1 MCETSSSTQFVD
13 SLNKIWCYYEAFLGQ
28 TQMLNAAPV
37 RELANNFLGLTVRE
51 RELQCLPY
59 YSVCVCV
66 CCVCVCQTLYEQ
78 VLEYR
83 GEQLKAAEKL
93 SVCRHSSK
101 LTDVSSNNTQHTT
114 HDTTDTQYTLLPA
127 ASIAIP

>member
-51 RELQCLPY
+51 RERVAMSALP
-59 YSVCVCV
+59 YSVCVL
-66 CCVCVCQTLYEQ
+66 CVCVRHYMSRCWST
-78 VLEYR
+78 
-83 GEQLKAAEKL
+83 GESSSRQQRN
-93 SVCRHSSK
+93 SVS
-101 LTDVSSNNTQHTT
+101 V
-114 HDTTDTQYTLLPA
+114 DTPQN
-127 ASIAIP
+127 